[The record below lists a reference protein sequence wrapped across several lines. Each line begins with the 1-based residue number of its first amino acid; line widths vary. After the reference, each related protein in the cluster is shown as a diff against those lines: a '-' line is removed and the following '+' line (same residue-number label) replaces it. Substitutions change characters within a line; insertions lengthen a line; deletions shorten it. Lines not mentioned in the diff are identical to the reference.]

1 MRPPGRHGARPA
13 PSAKGAPRA
22 GCPWSA
28 RTQPGS
34 ARAAGR
40 AALRSCVRLS
50 WLGETVP
57 RDLLRVTNSASQVEV
72 LSPAPHGL
80 DALQQQLQVLV
91 AGDRVQVFTVDDQHR
106 RRIVLMKEGRVAFG
120 QRPQVRLGDTR
131 GRWPKA
137 TRPTFINTMR
147 RRC

>member
-34 ARAAGR
+34 VRAAGR

-50 WLGETVP
+50 WLGQTVP

-80 DALQQQLQVLV
+80 DALQQQLQFLVRQRQAREQGVLV
-91 AGDRVQVFTVDDQHR
+91 EQEIRDDLAPEQVQ
-106 RRIVLMKEGRVAFG
+106 LAE
-120 QRPQVRLGDTR
+120 LGDL
-131 GRWPKA
+131 GGPLQQEA
-137 TRPTFINTMR
+137 
-147 RRC
+147 